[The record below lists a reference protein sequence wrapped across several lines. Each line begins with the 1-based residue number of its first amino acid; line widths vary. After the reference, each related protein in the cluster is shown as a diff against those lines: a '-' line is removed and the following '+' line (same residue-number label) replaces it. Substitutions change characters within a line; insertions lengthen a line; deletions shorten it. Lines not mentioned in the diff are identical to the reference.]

1 MRTSV
6 CLRWLQRKSSA
17 GEKPKEEEE
26 PSGNMF
32 GVQLRKTSNP
42 KIEQEM
48 QQLKTSERIWL
59 T

>member
-1 MRTSV
+1 M